1 VHSLT
6 RFELC
11 GFMTGLE
18 CKQDKWLG
26 AVYGRPAIFRVPLD
40 VLHDVRILMT

>member
-1 VHSLT
+1 
-6 RFELC
+6 
-11 GFMTGLE
+11 
-18 CKQDKWLG
+18 LG